1 MGPPEF
7 LDQSNGLPNL
17 SPPVKVNTLEVL
29 RQIWSDVL
37 DLDIEDIDATSHF
50 FQLGGDSL
58 ATAQLVLFASR
69 RGVTILR
76 QSVFEA
82 PVLAD
87 LAKRSTASP
96 DLSDEPPLPT
106 SAVPLQPFAFAGC
119 DHAAVRQTASEQCHV
134 PIEEIADVYP
144 VTALQAGLMARSLH
158 VSGAYLSSW
167 LIEVSASTSTNAIA
181 ESVAR
186 VARKLPILR
195 TAFVSSADHGFVQ
208 VVLSSP
214 LRVGVNLVNSI
225 NGFDANARRPE
236 MTLGKPLTKFEV
248 IVAEDSGKVWLIWH
262 AHHATYDMTSVGLV
276 LQHLADSMS
285 GLNTL
290 PTPPNYAS
298 FVEHTLRVRQQEE
311 AWATF
316 WQTKL
321 SKARQPLFPYM
332 PDAERTTH
340 YTDCQHRQVIERPRP
355 NSSFTTP
362 NIFRAAW
369 AFLLSSYEHSE
380 DVIFG
385 AIGGGRYA
393 PVEGCG
399 EMVGPAIATSPVRT
413 HLSPDMTVTQ
423 LLQQVTMDAVEAC
436 SFEQVG
442 LANIQSLGPDQAKA
456 CEFRTLVNVQVD
468 DAHHTSDY
476 FTCDEADKPEP
487 LDYPLVLE
495 LFSRD
500 KDHLRMHHS
509 YDSALLRAEQVVQI
523 ASQLEQVMQALS
535 MFPNGVLRDIET
547 HLGSPRQT
555 MELSTTPIDVSRSS
569 LYRHAAVECGVTEAQ
584 IENVYESS
592 AVQGDLFR
600 ECKEEANNHQIIL
613 NLAQIPQQISAM
625 ERIRRLVAKATRLRK
640 RFIQIPAT
648 ARLDTQEFESDP
660 LSIYE
665 VIVSTE
671 IIALESDD
679 LEASINKDRETR
691 FTYGQPLIR
700 ITSIRDR
707 TQHTISHVI
716 VTIANAL
723 CDEQGVHE
731 FARQLDNLTTGE
743 IECVLD
749 MAGPPVLSVPIAI
762 GAGDEGFWRN
772 TLGTFTGSSFPGTSM
787 GYRPSVEASVSAT
800 WNMPGV
806 SGIHDSSGS
815 VAFEVSWALVLGV
828 YEQSTDVSFGVLR
841 QCQPSGSDLFDAVPS
856 ALLPQ
861 RIELGEGDTTICQL
875 MKNVKSCKASQ
886 ETYTGSSIKTI
897 SGFGGGCKASCQFQ
911 SLVKVHRSLP
921 NERMEGPFSRAAQ
934 IRPAIIRHA
943 IEIDVLV
950 QDELAQVT
958 IRYDPLLIEEPQAG
972 RLLSHYKHVMAQ
984 ICASCDEPGLLTKDI
999 DHTPREHLEELI
1011 KWSNNVEEPLD
1022 RRVHDL
1028 FEERVANR
1036 PYDAAVCARDGQWTF
1051 CELNDTAE
1059 KLARALRRMGLRPG
1073 MFVPLLFEKCGLTI
1087 VAMLAVLKA
1096 GGANVAL
1103 DPSHPSDRLKG
1114 LISGMDHPFVLC
1126 NAETQSLAV
1135 QLGSRAFALTP
1146 KTMTTIN
1153 EQPRMDDVSKELT
1166 FGSDV
1171 TAFVLFTSGSTGT
1184 PKAILIPHR
1193 AFSSSIRGHSKAL
1206 RFSTGIGS
1214 RNFQFTAYTSDVSIG
1229 EIFTSLAMGS
1239 CVCVPSDWDRKN
1251 DIAGAINDLRVNW
1264 AFFTPSVA
1272 TLLQPADVPGLR
1284 TMVFGGE
1291 TASQQN
1297 FDTWGPALHL
1307 INSFG
1312 PAECS
1317 IWTHCMPRAVEPGD
1331 VGSNIGYSLGDA
1343 TWITDPTD
1351 YNRLLPIGAVGEML
1365 IEGPNVA
1372 AGYFNEPEKTAKTFV
1387 HDPLWMTAVGRK
1399 SMRLYRSGDLARF
1412 LPNGMVQFLG
1422 RNDHQVKLNGL
1433 RVELGEIEHQIRKHI
1448 PDDLLF
1454 AVDVITPHPPGSPH
1468 MLAAFIAPRDGGK
1481 SSAFQTRRASIDH
1494 GQSEQSTVLL
1504 SSNEGVSKA
1513 IQGLHK
1519 PLADILPSHM
1529 VPKAYISLRDM
1540 PLTASAKTDRKQL
1553 KLFSSMLSA
1562 EEIGNLDFDISAK
1575 QAPTAIMELVI
1586 ARIWSQAL
1594 GREMSLDV
1602 QSNFFKIGGNSLSA
1616 MKVVSLARK
1625 DGVHLTVEDVFQHP
1639 TLQGLAMAAAE
1650 PCKQGVI
1657 GAHDC
1662 NYLSQDIA
1670 PFSMLQSEDFTRTSV
1685 ANASVQLMVEQD
1697 DIQDIYAC
1705 SPLQEGLMALS
1716 QDERGS
1722 YIAQIVFDLPDDLD
1736 MQRFKSAWE
1745 AVIRE
1750 WPILRT
1756 RLFHLTMDG
1765 EPSRLMQAVIAY
1777 NPSWR
1782 ESKDLSQY
1790 LVADREDRIR
1800 LGDPM
1805 IRLAIVAPSNAA
1817 PRQLVFTAHHAV
1829 YDGWM
1834 LVLLLSAVSRSYS
1847 ALPSLPVTPY
1857 NAFIK
1862 HLGDRDVKS
1871 SRKFWRDYLRGASRT
1886 CWPELPTPDFRPS
1899 STKRREMIRKQPS
1912 SGFHGFTFAT
1922 LARAAFGLLLG
1933 AYAHSTDVIYA
1944 STVHGRVLG
1953 DLSAELV
1960 GGPTLATVPVRITL
1974 NRSKVIQDLLADIQT
1989 TSAQMLEHEQEG
2001 MQNIR
2006 RHNASALASID
2017 AQSLLVVQVD
2027 PPQSEITTGE
2037 RSLMHERTD
2046 LAPSSGFLSSALVI
2060 EAVQTGED
2068 ICLKATFD
2076 DRVVPV
2082 RQAERFLGQM
2092 HHVIHQMSNSHQQT
2106 VAELDLVPEEEVQE
2120 MYTWNSVVPDAQ
2132 QTLIHELVKAR
2143 AKQQPTAEAL
2153 VSFEGSVTYKELDDW
2168 SDRLAG
2174 HLWSHLGL
2182 RSGARIPLLFEKS
2195 LWTVITMMAV
2205 LKIGA
2210 AYAALNPAHPP
2221 DRLRSLI
2228 QDIDA
2233 EFVICSEMHRSLATE
2248 VCDRWFC
2255 VGPSTQLEQLEG
2267 INGAA
2272 EVSPSDLAFLLF
2284 TSGSTGKPKAIMI
2297 DHTAFTSSIK
2307 GHAETLCYR
2316 RGSRNLQF
2324 TAYTSDVSMGEI
2336 FTSLSQG
2343 ATVCIP
2349 SDEERMNDLASA
2361 MERMRVDWAFLTPSL
2376 ASLLNP
2382 DDVPTLR
2389 TLVFGGE
2396 TATISNVET
2405 WAPRLHL
2412 INSFGPAET
2421 SIWCHAHP
2429 HFTKQDDG
2437 SDIGWSVGCATWI
2450 VDPEDHLKLMPIGTI
2465 GELVVEGPNV
2475 AAGYYRNPEKTQ
2487 AAFVKQ
2493 LPFSPPDKRSRV
2505 YRLGDLARWLPDGRV
2520 QFLGRKDGQVKL
2532 HGQRIEVGEVE
2543 HHIRA
2548 TLAEHQ
2554 SEPEVAV
2561 EMVRN
2566 PQDSG
2571 DARLVAF
2578 ISCAQSEDRANAAL
2592 VEDSDLLHRFKQTV
2606 DKMRAMLSHRLAKHM
2621 VPTFFVPV
2629 SSMPLSA
2636 SAKTDRNHLRQLIH
2650 EMDFAQLSDFVA
2662 SADKAMQLPRTATE
2676 KTLRN
2681 MWCSVLGVERDQ
2693 IGIDDDFF
2701 QLGGDSIAA
2710 MKLASL
2716 ARSASF
2722 TLAVQDIYNNPSLA
2736 QLASLLESTAGSGD
2750 TTSKDIEPFS
2760 LMGTNSP
2767 ATVEELKCLA
2777 AEKCFIDPCE
2787 VEDVYPCTSVQVG
2800 LIRRT
2805 LQRRGAFWLY
2815 NVFEIPEDLDLDR
2828 LETAWNGVVDAFDI
2842 LRTRI
2847 FESNGKWLQAVVQ
2860 SYAPVIHATMASVGK
2875 FCASDRDTPFS
2886 TGQRLCRAAF
2896 VKEHTRLTNRPSKRY
2911 FVLAL
2916 HHALYDVPTLTKIFE
2931 CLEETY
2937 NTNRRDSC
2945 AEDSKSTL
2953 GQQSSSYK
2961 HFINALQQ
2969 QDAALSAEFWKK
2981 SLVGVKTNP
2990 IIPPSSRGC
2999 IDRALCHR
3007 ISFSDDIG
3015 QRAAKSKALS
3025 SATIVYGALGLAFHQ
3040 HQQAEDIVFKLVSM
3054 GRTSVS
3060 LPTIEDIAGPTMTF
3074 VPLRINMLPG
3084 KDATLDDYL
3093 HHVAAQSRRINSFE
3107 HFGWE
3112 NISEVHEDAA
3122 AACAGAVQVVVH
3134 PSELYGK
3141 QVGESLGLR
3150 RKPLSPFSEDDMPLS
3165 VDISMEIK
3173 SGVLLGLD
3181 VRMVYDQHIV
3191 PEEKVRRLLQD
3202 FNTIVRLVVKQSRH
3216 SEDSMTIGSALEK
3229 CDREHAQGPRE
3240 DSFVIMSMEDQYN
3253 FREQE

>member
-1 MGPPEF
+1 MGPSETPRR
-7 LDQSNGLPNL
+7 LVNSQDRLL
-17 SPPVKVNTLEVL
+17 RVKDSTTQVL
-29 RQIWSDVL
+29 RQVWSDVL
-37 DLDIEDIDATSHF
+37 DLDVDDIHETSHF

-58 ATAQLVLFASR
+58 ATAQLVLFARR
-69 RGVTILR
+69 RGVTISR

-82 PVLAD
+82 PVLSE
-87 LAKRSTASP
+87 LAKHSTASP
-96 DLSDEPPLPT
+96 NALDESLVAT
-106 SAVPLQPFAFAGC
+106 STASLQPFALAGC
-119 DHAAVRQTASEQCHV
+119 DHAAVRQSAGEQCHV
-134 PIEEIADVYP
+134 PLEEIVDIYP
-144 VTALQAGLMARSLH
+144 VTALQAGLMARSLR
-158 VSGAYLSSW
+158 VPGAYLSTW
-167 LIEVSASTSTNAIA
+167 LINVLKPMPTNVIA
-181 ESVAR
+181 ECVAR
-186 VARKLPILR
+186 VVRKLPILR

-214 LRVGVNLVNSI
+214 IRVVVDYTNSLNDIDVN
-225 NGFDANARRPE
+225 GRRPE
-236 MTLGKPLTKFEV
+236 MTLGKTLTKFEV
-248 IVAEDSGKVWLIWH
+248 IVAEDTGKVWLLWH

-285 GLNTL
+285 GCHELSA
-290 PTPPNYAS
+290 PPNYAS
-298 FVEHTLRVRQQEE
+298 FVEYTLRLRQQEE
-311 AWATF
+311 AWPAF
-316 WQTKL
+316 WRTKL
-321 SKARQPLFPYM
+321 SEARQPLFPYM
-332 PDAERTTH
+332 LDPQRTT
-340 YTDCQHRQVIERPRP
+340 YCTDRQHRQIIQRPQP
-355 NSSFTTP
+355 KSSFTTP

-369 AFLLSSYEHSE
+369 AFLLSSYERSE

-399 EMVGPAIATSPVRT
+399 KMVGPAIATSPVRT
-413 HLSPDMTVTQ
+413 HVSPDMTVAQ

-442 LANIQSLGPDQAKA
+442 LANIQSLGPDEARA
-456 CEFRTLVNVQVD
+456 CQFRTLVNVQVD

-476 FTCDEADKPEP
+476 FTCDQTEEPER

-500 KDHLRMHHS
+500 KDHLRMHLS
-509 YDSALLRAEQVVQI
+509 YDSYLLRAEQVAQI
-523 ASQLEQVMQALS
+523 ASQLDQVTQAFS
-535 MFPNGVLRDIET
+535 MFPNEILRNITT
-547 HLGSPRQT
+547 HLRCPCQT
-555 MELSTTPIDVSRSS
+555 KKSSSMSRSN
-569 LYRHAAVECGVTEAQ
+569 LHRHAAVECGVGEGQ
-584 IENVYESS
+584 IEYLCKSS

-600 ECKEEANNHQIIL
+600 HCQKEAYNHQIIFDVARL
-613 NLAQIPQQISAM
+613 PRQISVI
-625 ERIRRLVAKATRLRK
+625 ESIGHLIAKTTRLRT
-640 RFIQIPAT
+640 RFIQIPAPE
-648 ARLDTQEFESDP
+648 RGNVHEHESDA
-660 LSIYE
+660 LLIYE
-665 VIVSTE
+665 VIVATE
-671 IIALESDD
+671 VTPSESDD
-679 LEASINKDRETR
+679 LDASSNRDRETR
-691 FTYGQPLIR
+691 FAYGQPLIR
-700 ITSIRDR
+700 ITSIYDQ
-707 TQHTISHVI
+707 TYSVTSHVI

-723 CDEQGVHE
+723 CDEDGAHE
-731 FARQLDNLTTGE
+731 FTRELDNLMAASVD
-743 IECVLD
+743 CVSNLAD
-749 MAGPPVLSVPIAI
+749 SSTRSAPAPAE
-762 GAGDEGFWRN
+762 AGDERFWKHA
-772 TLGTFTGSSFPGTSM
+772 LGTFSGSSFPSTPL
-787 GYRPSVEASVSAT
+787 GYRPSAESSVSAT
-800 WNMPGV
+800 WNMSEFFAVDGA
-806 SGIHDSSGS
+806 SDS
-815 VAFEVSWALVLGV
+815 VVFEVSWALVLGV
-828 YEQSTDVSFGVLR
+828 YGQSADVSFGVLR
-841 QCQPSGSDLFDAVPS
+841 ECQPSGSRYLDTVAP

-861 RIELGEGDTTICQL
+861 RIELGDGNATVCQL
-875 MKNVKSCKASQ
+875 VEDVKSCKASHDP
-886 ETYTGSSIKTI
+886 YTGSSIKTI
-897 SGFGGGCKASCQFQ
+897 SGFGGGCKASCDFQ
-911 SLVKVHRSLP
+911 TIVKFRRSYQ
-921 NERMEGPFSRAAQ
+921 NERTKTLFPQASEL
-934 IRPAIIRHA
+934 RPAIIRHA
-943 IEIDVLV
+943 IEISVLL
-950 QDELAQVT
+950 QDEVAQVT
-958 IRYDPLLIEEPQAG
+958 MRYDPSVVEALEAG
-972 RLLSHYKHVMAQ
+972 RLLSHYKHVVAQ
-984 ICASCDEPGLLTKDI
+984 VCNQPGILAKDI
-999 DHTPREHLEELI
+999 EHTPKEHLEELI
-1011 KWSNNVEEPLD
+1011 GWNNNVEEPLD

-1028 FEERVANR
+1028 FEERVNHR

-1051 CELNDTAE
+1051 CELNDAAE
-1059 KLARALRRMGLRPG
+1059 RLARSLRRMGLQPG
-1073 MFVPLLFEKCGLTI
+1073 MFVPLLFEKCGLAI
-1087 VAMLAVLKA
+1087 VAMIAVLKA

-1103 DPSHPSDRLKG
+1103 DPSHPPERLKG
-1114 LISGMDHPFVLC
+1114 LIRGMDHPFVLC
-1126 NAETQSLAV
+1126 SAGTQALAV

-1146 KTMTTIN
+1146 KTMATVN
-1153 EQPRMDDVSKELT
+1153 EQPRTIDLSKEVK
-1166 FGSDV
+1166 FGSDI
-1171 TAFVLFTSGSTGT
+1171 TAFVLFTSGSTGA
-1184 PKAILIPHR
+1184 PKGISIPHR
-1193 AFSSSIRGHSKAL
+1193 TFSSSIRGHSKAL

-1251 DIAGAINDLRVNW
+1251 DIAGAINDLRANW

-1272 TLLQPADVPGLR
+1272 ALLRPADVPGLR

-1317 IWTHCMPRAVEPGD
+1317 IWTHCMPRAVRPGD
-1331 VGSNIGYSLGDA
+1331 DGSNIGYSLGDA

-1365 IEGPNVA
+1365 IEGPNIA
-1372 AGYFNEPEKTAKTFV
+1372 AGYLNEPEKTAKTFI
-1387 HDPLWMTAVGRK
+1387 HDPLWMTAVGRE

-1422 RNDHQVKLNGL
+1422 RNDHQIKLNGL
-1433 RVELGEIEHQIRKHI
+1433 RIELGEIEHQIRKFI
-1448 PDDLLF
+1448 PDDLLV
-1454 AVDVITPHPPGSPH
+1454 AVDVITPYPPGSPH

-1481 SSAFQTRRASIDH
+1481 SAAFQTRKATIGH

-1504 SSNEGVSKA
+1504 SSNEGVFKA
-1513 IQGLHK
+1513 IRRLHK

-1529 VPKAYISLRDM
+1529 VPKAFISLCDM

-1562 EEIGNLDFDISAK
+1562 EEISNLDFDISAK
-1575 QAPTAIMELVI
+1575 QAPSAILELVI

-1625 DGVHLTVEDVFQHP
+1625 DGIHLTVEDVFQHP
-1639 TLQGLAMAAAE
+1639 TLQDLATVAAE
-1650 PCKQGVI
+1650 PQKQGVI
-1657 GAHDC
+1657 GVHSG
-1662 NYLSQDIA
+1662 NHLPQDVA
-1670 PFSMLQSEDFTRTSV
+1670 PFAMLQSEDATRISV
-1685 ANASVQLMVEQD
+1685 ANASVQLMVEEG
-1697 DIQDIYAC
+1697 DIEDIYAC

-1716 QDERGS
+1716 QDARGS
-1722 YIAQIVFDLPDDLD
+1722 YIAQVVFDLPDDLD

-1756 RLFHLTMDG
+1756 RLFHLTMEDG
-1765 EPSRLMQAVIAY
+1765 PSSLMQAVVACL
-1777 NPSWR
+1777 PAWR
-1782 ESKDLSQY
+1782 ESTDLSHY
-1790 LVADREDRIR
+1790 LVADRDDRML

-1805 IRLAIVAPSNAA
+1805 IRLSIVASSGQA
-1817 PRQLVFTAHHAV
+1817 PRQFVLTAHHAV

-1834 LVLLLSAVSRSYS
+1834 LVLLLSAVSRNY
-1847 ALPSLPVTPY
+1847 AAHPPLPVTPY

-1862 HLGDRDVKS
+1862 YLGDRDGEG
-1871 SRKFWRDYLRGASRT
+1871 SRKFWREYLRGASRT
-1886 CWPELPTPDFRPS
+1886 CWPEFPTPGFRPS
-1899 STKRREMIRKQPS
+1899 STNRRVMVREQPA
-1912 SGFHGFTFAT
+1912 SGFQGFTFAT

-1933 AYAHSTDVIYA
+1933 AYAHSADVIYA

-1953 DLSAELV
+1953 EFSAETV
-1960 GGPTLATVPVRITL
+1960 GGPTLATVPVRIAL
-1974 NRSKVIQDLLADIQT
+1974 DRSQSIQDLLAEIQT
-1989 TSAQMLEHEQEG
+1989 KSAQMLEHEQEG

-2027 PPQSEITTGE
+2027 PPQSEITTE
-2037 RSLMHERTD
+2037 AESLMRERTD
-2046 LAPSSGFLSSALVI
+2046 MVPGTGFLGSALVI

-2076 DRVVPV
+2076 DLVVPI

-2092 HHVIHQMSNSHQQT
+2092 HHAIHQMCNNHQQT
-2106 VAELDLVPEEEVQE
+2106 LAELDLVSEEEVQE
-2120 MYTWNSVVPDAQ
+2120 MYTWNSVMPAPQ

-2174 HLWSHLGL
+2174 HMWSNLGL

-2195 LWTVITMMAV
+2195 LWTVIAMMAV

-2210 AYAALNPAHPP
+2210 AFAALNPEHPP
-2221 DRLRSLI
+2221 GRLRSLI

-2233 EFVICSEMHRSLATE
+2233 EFVICSEKYRSLATE
-2248 VCDRWFC
+2248 VCDRHLC
-2255 VGPSTQLEQLEG
+2255 VGQSTHLEQLYG
-2267 INGAA
+2267 TNAVADI
-2272 EVSPSDLAFLLF
+2272 SPVDLAFLLF

-2307 GHAETLCYR
+2307 GHAQILCYR

-2382 DDVPTLR
+2382 DNVPTLR

-2429 HFTKQDDG
+2429 HFTTQDDG

-2475 AAGYYRNPEKTQ
+2475 AAGYYKNAEKTQ

-2493 LPFSPPDKRSRV
+2493 LPFAPLDKRSRV

-2543 HHIRA
+2543 HHVRA

-2554 SEPEVAV
+2554 PEPEVAV
-2561 EMVRN
+2561 EMIRN
-2566 PQDSG
+2566 PEDPG

-2578 ISCAQSEDRANAAL
+2578 ISCAQPEQRANAAL
-2592 VEDSDLLHRFKQTV
+2592 VEDSNVLQQFKGIVNKMKTLLSQ
-2606 DKMRAMLSHRLAKHM
+2606 RLAKHM

-2650 EMDFAQLSDFVA
+2650 QMDFSKLSDFAA
-2662 SADKAMQLPRTATE
+2662 SADKVMQPPRTATE
-2676 KTLRN
+2676 KTLCN
-2681 MWCSVLGVERDQ
+2681 IWCSVLGVERDQ
-2693 IGIDDDFF
+2693 VGINDDFF
-2701 QLGGDSIAA
+2701 ELGGDSIAA

-2716 ARSASF
+2716 ARSAKF
-2722 TLAVQDIYNNPSLA
+2722 TLAVQSVYDNPILS
-2736 QLASLLESTAGSGD
+2736 QLALLLDSATEGGD
-2750 TTSKDIEPFS
+2750 TTSREIEPFS
-2760 LMGTNSP
+2760 LMCATSP
-2767 ATVEELKCLA
+2767 NTIEELRALA
-2777 AEKCFIDPCE
+2777 ADKCALDPCE
-2787 VEDVYPCTSVQVG
+2787 IDDVYPCTSVQVA
-2800 LIRRT
+2800 LVKRT
-2805 LQRRGAFWLY
+2805 LERRGAFWLY
-2815 NVFEIPEDLDLDR
+2815 NTFEIPKGLGVDR
-2828 LETAWNGVVDAFDI
+2828 LETAWDRVVDAFDI

-2847 FESNGKWLQAVVQ
+2847 FESKGQWLQAVVQ
-2860 SYAPVIHATMASVGK
+2860 SHVPTIHVRMASVGR
-2875 FCASDRDTPFS
+2875 FCASDRETPFS
-2886 TGQRLCRAAF
+2886 AGQRLCRAAF
-2896 VKEHTRLTNRPSKRY
+2896 VKEDTIFTKRPSKRY
-2911 FVLAL
+2911 LVLAL

-2931 CLEETY
+2931 YLEKAY
-2937 NTNRRDSC
+2937 NADTRDSGG
-2945 AEDSKSTL
+2945 EGSKDPL
-2953 GQQSSSYK
+2953 DQPVVAYK
-2961 HFINALQQ
+2961 HFIQALQQ
-2969 QDAALSAEFWKK
+2969 QDEALSSEFWKK
-2981 SLVGVKTNP
+2981 SLVGVKTKP
-2990 IIPPSSRGC
+2990 FIPSSSRGC
-2999 IDRALCHR
+2999 IDRALHHR
-3007 ISFSDDIG
+3007 ISFSDDLC
-3015 QRAAKSKALS
+3015 RRTVKSKTVS
-3025 SATIVYGALGLAFHQ
+3025 SASIVYGALGLAFFR
-3040 HQQAEDIVFKLVSM
+3040 HQQSEDIVFKLVSM
-3054 GRTSVS
+3054 GRTSMS
-3060 LPTIEDIAGPTMTF
+3060 LPTIGEIAGPTMTF
-3074 VPLRINMLPG
+3074 VPLRINMSAG
-3084 KDATLDDYL
+3084 EHASLDDYL
-3093 HHVAAQSRRINSFE
+3093 RHVAAQSRRINAFE

-3112 NISEVHEDAA
+3112 QISEVHQDAA
-3122 AACAGAVQVVVH
+3122 VACAGAVQVVVH

-3165 VDISMEIK
+3165 VDISMQIEG
-3173 SGVLLGLD
+3173 GVLLGLD

-3191 PEEKVRRLLQD
+3191 PEQKVRRLLQD
-3202 FNTIVRLVVKQSRH
+3202 FETIVSLMVNRTKGSG
-3216 SEDSMTIGSALEK
+3216 DSMTVGSALGK
-3229 CDREHAQGPRE
+3229 CQPEHTEEPQE
-3240 DSFVIMSMEDQYN
+3240 DPFVVESMEDQYN
-3253 FREQE
+3253 FEE